1 MYVFYLDIYIYTS
14 FKATNGSTV
23 PHTPR
28 TPRIPLCIL
37 VVDDSTANRKMLIR
51 MLKICGHTSTEAVD
65 GLEAVKEIALMMRKR
80 KLRKELDRKESC
92 VYTQYDVVLMDSCMP
107 KMDGPQAAIQMRE
120 MGFMGPIIGIT
131 GNPVSDFSEFQSAGA
146 DLVLSKPISK
156 ADLVAALEPT
166 YLMKHVCEEDRIA
179 DVDL

>member
-1 MYVFYLDIYIYTS
+1 
-14 FKATNGSTV
+14 
-23 PHTPR
+23 
-28 TPRIPLCIL
+28 
-37 VVDDSTANRKMLIR
+37 

-120 MGFMGPIIGIT
+120 MGFEGPIIGIT

-146 DLVLSKPISK
+146 DLVLSKPINK
-156 ADLVAALEPT
+156 TDLVAALET
-166 YLMKHVCEEDRIA
+166 AHLKMRIDQDTSDQDNVNVEDFRYHQI
-179 DVDL
+179 